1 MYYFFGAHSV
11 GRISQKPLV
20 CRHPIIARWNPIWIL
35 CYNCQ
40 GFPLKV
46 YRSSDIG
53 CSLMQL
59 RTMKFTLFLRELSA
73 KISIASDRGNVKRSF
88 ISRFDAYSNG
98 YETGEYEYR
107 MARIDLDILQRSI
120 DCIEKNEF
128 SHVFLRWVSAFQK
141 VCHSTFHG
149 W

>member
-1 MYYFFGAHSV
+1 
-11 GRISQKPLV
+11 
-20 CRHPIIARWNPIWIL
+20 
-35 CYNCQ
+35 
-40 GFPLKV
+40 
-46 YRSSDIG
+46 
-53 CSLMQL
+53 MQL

-73 KISIASDRGNVKRSF
+73 EILIASDRGNVKRSL

-98 YETGEYEYR
+98 FETGKYEYR

-141 VCHSTFHG
+141 VCHSTSHG
-149 W
+149 